1 MAPRNDNAFELLRCD
16 LATTDQKQ
24 DTANGE
30 TQGKRRKGK
39 SVRRYFL
46 VIVFYLLAGAML
58 SGYAHAQSEVRL
70 SYLGTAGWEI
80 TNGKTVILVDP
91 YLSRLK
97 MVTPGDPVLAG
108 DPRRTFTL
116 DDVVVS
122 DKAVID
128 AHIKRADFILLTHTH
143 IDHVLDMPY
152 IAQKT
157 GAMVIGT
164 ESTINFAR
172 ASGVPDSQLM
182 IVRGGD
188 DLAFGGFSV
197 RVIPSLHGFLRHGPN
212 ISRFPIPPPST
223 IFPADAK
230 SPFRMRDLLI
240 EGGTLAYLIRLGGV
254 QVLVFGS
261 MNYIEREVD
270 GLRPDVAI
278 IGASAERR
286 EIYRYTP
293 RLMRALGYP
302 RLVLPT
308 HWDRFNVPYSA
319 SQQPAIQRVQSF
331 LAEVKAASPKTQVIV
346 PKYFEP
352 IVVKAQDRA
361 EHRK

>member
-1 MAPRNDNAFELLRCD
+1 MMERKAKPRESR
-16 LATTDQKQ
+16 
-24 DTANGE
+24 GM
-30 TQGKRRKGK
+30 RK
-39 SVRRYFL
+39 YFL
-46 VIVFYLLAGAML
+46 VIVFCLLAGAML
-58 SGYAHAQSEVRL
+58 PGYAHAQGEVRL
-70 SYLGTAGWEI
+70 SYLGTAGWKI

-97 MVTPGDPVLAG
+97 MVTPDDPVLAG

-116 DDVVVS
+116 DDVAVS

-128 AHIKRADFILLTHTH
+128 AHIERADFILLTHTH

-182 IVRGGD
+182 VVRGGD
-188 DLAFGGFSV
+188 DLEFGAFSV
-197 RVIPSLHGFLRHGPN
+197 RIIPSLHGFLRHGPN
-212 ISRFPIPPPST
+212 ISHFPMPPPST
-223 IFPADAK
+223 IFPVDAK
-230 SPFRMRDLLI
+230 APFRVRDLLI
-240 EGGTLAYLIRLGGV
+240 EGGTLAYLIRLGGI

-278 IGASAERR
+278 IGASTERR

-293 RLMRALGYP
+293 RLLRALGYP

-308 HWDRFNVPYSA
+308 HWDRFNVPYST
-319 SQQPAIQRVQSF
+319 SQEPAIERVQSF
-331 LAEVKAASPKTQVIV
+331 VAEVKAASPKT
-346 PKYFEP
+346 
-352 IVVKAQDRA
+352 
-361 EHRK
+361 

>member
-1 MAPRNDNAFELLRCD
+1 M
-16 LATTDQKQ
+16 
-24 DTANGE
+24 
-30 TQGKRRKGK
+30 RK
-39 SVRRYFL
+39 YFL
-46 VIVFYLLAGAML
+46 AIVFSLLVGAML
-58 SGYAHAQSEVRL
+58 SGYARAQGEVRL

-97 MVTPGDPVLAG
+97 MVTPDDPVLSG
-108 DPRRTFTL
+108 DSRRTFTL
-116 DDVVVS
+116 DDVAVS

-172 ASGVPDSQLM
+172 ASGVPDSQLT
-182 IVRGGD
+182 IVQGGD
-188 DLAFGGFSV
+188 DLEFGVFSV
-197 RVIPSLHGFLRHGPN
+197 LVIPSLHAILRHNPN
-212 ISRFPIPPPST
+212 ISHFPMPPPST
-223 IFPADAK
+223 IFPANARA
-230 SPFRMRDLLI
+230 PFRVRDLLI
-240 EGGTLAYLIRLGGV
+240 EGGTLAYLIRLNGV
-254 QVLVFGS
+254 RILVFGS

-278 IGASAERR
+278 VGALTPRR

-308 HWDRFNVPYSA
+308 HWDRFNVPYST
-319 SQQPAIQRVQSF
+319 SQEPAIERVQSF
-331 LAEVKAASPKTQVIV
+331 VAEVKAASPKTQVIV

-361 EHRK
+361 ERRK

>member
-1 MAPRNDNAFELLRCD
+1 MTERKAKPRESRGMKN
-16 LATTDQKQ
+16 
-24 DTANGE
+24 
-30 TQGKRRKGK
+30 
-39 SVRRYFL
+39 YFL
-46 VIVFYLLAGAML
+46 DVILCLLAGAMFP
-58 SGYAHAQSEVRL
+58 GYAHAQGEVRL

-97 MVTPGDPVLAG
+97 MITPDDPVLAG

-143 IDHVLDMPY
+143 IDHVMDTPY
-152 IAQKT
+152 IARKT
-157 GAMVIGT
+157 GALVIGT

-172 ASGVPDSQLM
+172 ANGVPESQSM
-182 IVRGGD
+182 IVQGGD
-188 DLAFGGFSV
+188 DLQFGVFSV
-197 RVIPSLHGFLRHGPN
+197 RVIPSLHAIMRHNPN
-212 ISRFPIPPPST
+212 TSHFPMPPPST
-223 IFPADAK
+223 IFPVDAK
-230 SPFRMRDLLI
+230 PPFRVRDLLI
-240 EGGTLAYLIRLGGV
+240 EGGTLAYLIRLSGV

-278 IGASAERR
+278 VGALTPRR

-308 HWDRFNVPYSA
+308 HWDRFNVPYST
-319 SQQPAIQRVQSF
+319 SQEPAIERVQSF
-331 LAEVKAASPKTQVIV
+331 VAEVKAASPKTQVMV

-352 IVVKAQDRA
+352 IVVKAQDHT

>member
-1 MAPRNDNAFELLRCD
+1 MRNHL
-16 LATTDQKQ
+16 
-24 DTANGE
+24 
-30 TQGKRRKGK
+30 
-39 SVRRYFL
+39 VRFL
-46 VIVFYLLAGAML
+46 FSLLAATIVPRVT
-58 SGYAHAQSEVRL
+58 SAQGEVRL

-97 MVTPGDPVLAG
+97 IVTPGEPVAADDHRPAVG
-108 DPRRTFTL
+108 L
-116 DDVVVS
+116 DDAGVS

-128 AHIKRADFILLTHTH
+128 AHIKRANFILLTHTH

-152 IAQKT
+152 IARKT

-164 ESTINFAR
+164 ESTVNFAR
-172 ASGVPDSQLM
+172 ASGIPDNQLM
-182 IVRGGD
+182 TVKGGE
-188 DLAFGGFSV
+188 DLDFGTFSV
-197 RVIPSLHGFLRHGPN
+197 RVIPSLHGILRHSPN
-212 ISRFPIPPPST
+212 ISYFPSPPPST
-223 IFPADAK
+223 IFSRDAK
-230 SPFRMRDLLI
+230 APFRVRDLLI
-240 EGGTLAYLIRLGGV
+240 EGGTLAYLIRLSGV

-278 IGASAERR
+278 IGASAEHR

-293 RLMRALGYP
+293 RLLRAIGYP

-319 SQQPAIQRVQSF
+319 SQQQALERVQSF
-331 LAEVKAASPKTQVIV
+331 VAEVKAASPNTQVIV
-346 PKYFEP
+346 PKYFHP
-352 IVVKAQDRA
+352 IVVKALDRA
-361 EHRK
+361 ARRE

>member
-1 MAPRNDNAFELLRCD
+1 M
-16 LATTDQKQ
+16 
-24 DTANGE
+24 
-30 TQGKRRKGK
+30 RK
-39 SVRRYFL
+39 YFL
-46 VIVFYLLAGAML
+46 AAVFCLLAGAIL
-58 SGYAHAQSEVRL
+58 PGFARAQGEVRL
-70 SYLGTAGWEI
+70 SYFGTAGWEI

-116 DDVVVS
+116 DDVAVS

-182 IVRGGD
+182 VVRGGD
-188 DLAFGGFSV
+188 DLEFGAFSV

-212 ISRFPIPPPST
+212 ISHFPMPPPST
-223 IFPADAK
+223 IFPVDAK
-230 SPFRMRDLLI
+230 APFRVRDLLI
-240 EGGTLAYLIRLGGV
+240 EGGTLAYLIRLGGI

-278 IGASAERR
+278 IGASTERR

-293 RLMRALGYP
+293 RLLRALGYP

-308 HWDRFNVPYSA
+308 HWDRFNVPYST
-319 SQQPAIQRVQSF
+319 SQEPAIERVQSF
-331 LAEVKAASPKTQVIV
+331 VAEVKAASPKTQVIV
-346 PKYFEP
+346 PKYLEP
-352 IVVKAQDRA
+352 IVVKSQDRA